1 MSMIPILL
9 RGSWNSTQPSTF
21 VGMSAF
27 SAARTPCSCFL
38 ISGAAIVSQAREGS
52 SSLRSLCGSPPF
64 FVGIKQ
70 VRPRC
75 WRGHEL
81 PGNHLARGRQCSWG
95 RSS

>member
-38 ISGAAIVSQAREGS
+38 ISGAAIVSQAREGPP
-52 SSLRSLCGSPPF
+52 RFGTCVDRHHYCWHRTSPTTLL
-64 FVGIKQ
+64 VGT
-70 VRPRC
+70 
-75 WRGHEL
+75 
-81 PGNHLARGRQCSWG
+81 
-95 RSS
+95 